1 MSDSKPDPKEGG
13 SGFFRKVVKFVANPT
28 TDWSDLDGRREEPS
42 PEPPQSGY
50 AKNELREM
58 IERKQ
63 RNDFV
68 RKRELDMLRKIR
80 REGLSAG
87 DLSTLQGAA
96 DNPDSMPPEGI
107 GRPDDAAVMTKIDE
121 IEQQM
126 AGDAALPSGSARPH
140 PTSFYAATTTP
151 AHLEGLRADPAVHF
165 AETSPDMP
173 EPAGGQAREYAPTHP
188 GPLWDSALLA
198 GSAGGGSG
206 PDRAAPQAASSELQS
221 PLAMEVT
228 ELANDPLLDE
238 AVIAFANAEFEHC
251 ESALSALISERGER
265 AGHAPTWL
273 VLFDLYRATGL
284 QYPFES
290 LALDYGLRF
299 GWSPPQWFSI
309 PQLVADTAASR
320 AGTPGTPAPVLSG
333 ENRSPGWVAPALLD
347 LASVIDLRARTLQMP
362 MPWVLEWSPV
372 QTVDPEACHELSLL
386 MRHWS
391 TQKIA
396 MRWVGFDRLV
406 SMLDDAAPPGLRDAD
421 PVYWLLRLE
430 TLRLADRADA
440 FDAAAIDYCMTYE
453 VSPPSWERSLC
464 AIKIADV
471 AGLTL
476 TAALSVTDA
485 PTGFADSRLSEAPG
499 GGSVATVELSGQLVG
514 DIDRVLA
521 PLEET
526 LGQAN
531 TIRIHCGRLIRMD
544 FVAAGDLLNWVLRRH
559 AEGRSVRLEDAHRL
573 VGLFFNAMGI
583 SEHAEV
589 RVRNV

>member
-28 TDWSDLDGRREEPS
+28 TDWSDLDQRREEPPPES
-42 PEPPQSGY
+42 PQNGP

-80 REGLSAG
+80 REGLPGGA
-87 DLSTLQGAA
+87 LSTFEGFG
-96 DNPDSMPPEGI
+96 DNLDSMPPEGI
-107 GRPDDAAVMTKIDE
+107 ERPDDAAVITKIDE

-140 PTSFYAATTTP
+140 PTSFYVATTSP
-151 AHLEGLRADPAVHF
+151 VPLEGQQVDHRVHF
-165 AETSPDMP
+165 AETSPDLP
-173 EPAGGQAREYAPTHP
+173 ESRGGYTSEFASTQPGSQWGASTLTGSPAAVNPDWAP
-188 GPLWDSALLA
+188 
-198 GSAGGGSG
+198 
-206 PDRAAPQAASSELQS
+206 PQAGPSGLQS
-221 PLAMEVT
+221 PTAVEVT

-251 ESALSALISERGER
+251 ESALSALISPRGER
-265 AGHAPTWL
+265 ASHAPTWL

-284 QYPFES
+284 QLPFES

-309 PQLVADTAASR
+309 PQRVAEAAAAK
-320 AGTPGTPAPVLSG
+320 AGTLGTKAPAPSG
-333 ENRSPGWVAPALLD
+333 SGSRPGWVAPALLD
-347 LASVIDLRARTLQMP
+347 LASVMDLRARTLQMP

-372 QTVDPEACHELSLL
+372 KAVDPEACHELSLL
-386 MRHWS
+386 MHHWGA
-391 TQKIA
+391 QKIA
-396 MRWVGFDRLV
+396 MRWVGLERLL
-406 SMLDDAAPPGLRDAD
+406 SALEDAAPTGLRDAD
-421 PVYWLLRLE
+421 PVFWLLRLE

-440 FDAAAIDYCMTYE
+440 FDAAAIDYCTTYE
-453 VSPPSWERSLC
+453 VSPPSWERPLC
-464 AIKIADV
+464 TVRVADSAGMTV
-471 AGLTL
+471 A
-476 TAALSVTDA
+476 ASPYVTDT
-485 PTGFADSRLSEAPG
+485 PTAFADSRLSEDPG
-499 GGSVATVELSGQLVG
+499 GVSLATVELSGQLVG
-514 DIDRVLA
+514 DIEPVLI

-526 LGQAN
+526 LGDAK
-531 TIRIHCGRLIRMD
+531 IVIIHCGRLIRLD

-559 AEGRSVRLEDAHRL
+559 AEGRSVRFEDAHRL

-583 SEHAEV
+583 SEHAEIK
-589 RVRNV
+589 VRNI